1 MTLLGP
7 DRPSPSRSGRPAGD
21 PGDPA
26 GSRAVVRVAAVGDI
40 HLGEDCAGLLRPAFE
55 ALPDCADVLL
65 LAGDLTRHGTV
76 AEARVVAGEIVSL
89 GVPVVAVLGNH
100 DHHSDEP
107 EEVSRVLRDAGAHVL
122 EGDSVVLPVAGH
134 KVGVAGVK
142 GFCGGF
148 VGRSAGEFGEPEMK
162 AFVRT
167 TRRSAE
173 SLAGALG
180 GLARHGC
187 AVRVA
192 LTHFSPV
199 PDTLAGEPPEIH
211 PFLGSYLLAE
221 AIDAEGA
228 DLAVHGHA
236 HLGTEHGMTA
246 GGVRVR
252 NVAQPVIDHAF
263 ALYRLPLDG
272 GPGARTG
279 PAGLV
284 GRYGTH

>member
-7 DRPSPSRSGRPAGD
+7 EKTG
-21 PGDPA
+21 PGTA
-26 GSRAVVRVAAVGDI
+26 AVRVAAVGDI
-40 HLGEDCAGLLRPAFE
+40 HLGEDCRGLLRPAFE
-55 ALPDCADVLL
+55 TLPDCADLLL
-65 LAGDLTRHGTV
+65 LAGDLTRHGYA
-76 AEARVVAGEIVSL
+76 AEAEVVAAEVAGL

-100 DHHSDEP
+100 DHHADQP
-107 EEVSRVLRDAGAHVL
+107 AEVTRVLRDAGVHVL
-122 EGDSVVLPVAGH
+122 EGESIVLPVAGH

-167 TRRSAE
+167 TRRSA
-173 SLAGALG
+173 AL
-180 GLARHGC
+180 LARALAELSEHGC

-199 PDTLAGEPPEIH
+199 PDTLAGEPLEIY

-221 AIDAEGA
+221 AIDAQGA

-272 GPGARTG
+272 HGTGATAG
-279 PAGLV
+279 TDSATASTPA
-284 GRYGTH
+284 RYGTR